1 MDLERF
7 KNKQEEIVSSDTL
20 SGQDFFNTIYQGK
33 HFPQDSRFLPV
44 EEGGV
49 FKYLDLSELIHN
61 KSTMFY
67 PNVKVDGKIVAL
79 AQLQKDPRS
88 ENTFWKSFVAVDPSF
103 QGKGYASQVLE
114 ETFRFAKEK
123 NMTIVNSSYNALG
136 EEKLQ
141 KKNNELAQKYGV
153 PFTDGKRGF

>member
-7 KNKQEEIVSSDTL
+7 QNKREHMTTSETL
-20 SGQDFFNTIYQGK
+20 SGEDLFNAIYQGK
-33 HFPQDSRFLPV
+33 SLPQDSRFLPI
-44 EEGGV
+44 ENGGV
-49 FKYLDLSELIHN
+49 FKYFDLSELIHHR
-61 KSTMFY
+61 STTFY
-67 PNVKVDGKIVAL
+67 PNVKIDGKIVAL
-79 AQLQKDPRS
+79 VQLQQDPNNQ
-88 ENTFWKSFVAVDPSF
+88 NTFWKSFVTVDPEF

-123 NMTIVNSSYNALG
+123 NMSIVNSSYNALG

-141 KKNNELAQKYGV
+141 RKNNELAQKYGV